1 MPTVLTCTIFMGSD
15 EGKGWTET
23 HHKSVDTV
31 PGNLQTELLALKALA
46 DNYRRPLLGSDCYLK
61 GLRVSYRTTTG
72 AVASS
77 AFKYQPFS
85 FPSNKKDSASPN
97 VAAQMRMGEASNTQ
111 FSNVFLRGFWDNVER
126 NEQLDFTTADGAAWK
141 SLLDQYVAAL
151 VSGNYGWLG
160 ANAPTMRRGKIT
172 DYTTDPDGFVSFAIT
187 IDQGPALPAV
197 GTILPF
203 RAARLNNSKSPLNR
217 SMIVKV
223 DSAASVKT
231 VVPTAAGPFVSQGT
245 YVINSTGFLKYT
257 GMQYASLARR
267 AAGRPL
273 GESPA
278 RLKARPRY

>member
-31 PGNLQTELLALKALA
+31 PGNLQTELLALKA
-46 DNYRRPLLGSDCYLK
+46 
-61 GLRVSYRTTTG
+61 
-72 AVASS
+72 
-77 AFKYQPFS
+77 
-85 FPSNKKDSASPN
+85 
-97 VAAQMRMGEASNTQ
+97 
-111 FSNVFLRGFWDNVER
+111 
-126 NEQLDFTTADGAAWK
+126 
-141 SLLDQYVAAL
+141 
-151 VSGNYGWLG
+151 LG

-231 VVPTAAGPFVSQGT
+231 VVPTAAGPFVSQGS
-245 YVINSTGFLKYT
+245 YRIKSTGFL
-257 GMQYASLARR
+257 
-267 AAGRPL
+267 
-273 GESPA
+273 
-278 RLKARPRY
+278 